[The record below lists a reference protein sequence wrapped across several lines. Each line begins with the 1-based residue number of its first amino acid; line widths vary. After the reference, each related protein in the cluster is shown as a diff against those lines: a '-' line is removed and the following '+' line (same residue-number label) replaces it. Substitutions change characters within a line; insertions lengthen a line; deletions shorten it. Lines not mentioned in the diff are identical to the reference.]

1 MPTASD
7 TITLPD
13 VLCEVVT
20 ALPCRGAQ
28 EVRNYSVDAN
38 ALLGENESITENWSV
53 ACNDPTVTVKP
64 VSVASGVVTFTVS
77 GGVSNHISAIRLFL
91 PLSTGEV
98 RTPILS
104 MMTEP
109 QGLVG
114 TATETK
120 TIGNDGMPGLSAYEL
135 AVESGFTGTKEE
147 WLASLTPNAQTKL
160 PTTANPD
167 ATLGKAVD
175 AAFAAQKTNED
186 GTLATITTVVD
197 DNGNVNNKVEND
209 VTFIN
214 IVSPGQT
221 TPTKMGFVGYV
232 TLLMQGITA
241 SFATLNGRIVNL
253 SRDGETFYGA
263 VTGNVNNATVQDS
276 TTDKITTVQAAL
288 SSISSRMVVAQSAPT
303 NLTSAPSAEDFNNLI
318 GILKQAKVLK

>member
-77 GGVSNHISAIRLFL
+77 GGVSNHISAVRLFL

-109 QGLVG
+109 QGMVG
-114 TATETK
+114 TVTETK
-120 TIGNDGMPGLSAYEL
+120 SIGNDGMPGLSAYEL
-135 AVESGFTGTKEE
+135 AVEAGFTGTKEE
-147 WLASLTPNAQTKL
+147 WLASLKPNAETKL
-160 PTTANPD
+160 PTTANPN

-175 AAFAAQKTNED
+175 AAFAAQKTNAD
-186 GTLATITTVVD
+186 GTLATIETVID
-197 DNGNVNNKVEND
+197 DNGNVSNKVEND
-209 VTFIN
+209 VTSIN
-214 IVSPGQT
+214 IIGAGQT
-221 TPTKMGFVGYV
+221 TPTKMGFVNYV
-232 TLLMQGITA
+232 WSVVTSIT
-241 SFATLNGRIVNL
+241 STIDIIVKKL
-253 SRDGETFYGA
+253 SDLSQDGKTYYGA
-263 VTGNVNNATVQDS
+263 VTGDINNATIQDS
-276 TTDKITTVQAAL
+276 TTGNITTAQAAF
-288 SSISSRMVVAQSAPT
+288 SSISSKMVVAQPAPN

>member
-120 TIGNDGMPGLSAYEL
+120 TIGDDGLPGLSAYEL
-135 AVESGFTGTKEE
+135 AVEAGFTGTKEE

-160 PTTANPD
+160 PTTANPT
-167 ATLGKAVD
+167 ATLGEAVD
-175 AAFAAQKTNED
+175 KAFAAIPETEKGAANGVQQLDANKAIAVITQDADATGNITATGD
-186 GTLATITTVVD
+186 GTAIVSINSSGTVVATTLGAILASIL
-197 DNGNVNNKVEND
+197 NTNVAASTSLAAFSKKTADLSADGTKYSGD
-209 VTFIN
+209 VTDAKGG
-214 IVSPGQT
+214 VKT
-221 TPTKMGFVGYV
+221 
-232 TLLMQGITA
+232 
-241 SFATLNGRIVNL
+241 
-253 SRDGETFYGA
+253 
-263 VTGNVNNATVQDS
+263 
-276 TTDKITTVQAAL
+276 QAAPASL
-288 SSISSRMVVAQSAPT
+288 TAAPT
-303 NLTSAPSAEDFNNLI
+303 ADDFNNLVTL
-318 GILKQAKVLK
+318 LKSAGVLRAS

>member
-77 GGVSNHISAIRLFL
+77 GGVSNHISAVRLFL

-109 QGLVG
+109 QGMVG
-114 TATETK
+114 TVTETK
-120 TIGNDGMPGLSAYEL
+120 SIGNDGMPGLSAYEL
-135 AVESGFTGTKEE
+135 AVEAGFTGSKGE
-147 WLASLTPNAQTKL
+147 WLASLKPNAETKL
-160 PTTANPD
+160 PTTAHPD
-167 ATLGKAVD
+167 ATLGTAVD
-175 AAFAAQKTNED
+175 AAFAAQKTNAD
-186 GTLATITTVVD
+186 GTLATIVTLVD
-197 DNGNVNNKVEND
+197 DNGSISNKVEND
-209 VTFIN
+209 VTSIN
-214 IVSPGQT
+214 VIPPGET
-221 TPTKMGFVGYV
+221 TPIKMGLATY
-232 TLLMQGITA
+232 TSMLAQ
-241 SFATLNGRIVNL
+241 SFNSSFISFGSRLINL
-253 SRDGETFYGA
+253 SRDGKTFYGA
-263 VTGNVNNATVQDS
+263 VTGDVSKATIQDTTTNNISTVQD
-276 TTDKITTVQAAL
+276 AF
-288 SSISSRMVVAQSAPT
+288 SSISSKMVVAQTAPA